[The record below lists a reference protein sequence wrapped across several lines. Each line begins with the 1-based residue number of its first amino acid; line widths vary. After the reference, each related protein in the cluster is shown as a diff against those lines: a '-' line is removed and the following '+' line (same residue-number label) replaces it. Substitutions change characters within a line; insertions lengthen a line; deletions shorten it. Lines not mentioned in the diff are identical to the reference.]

1 LSEHISATPLSP
13 SPSISRGEWHFI
25 HDGQQVGPI
34 SPPELIEK
42 AAFGE
47 IEADDLV
54 RQTDGPWSK
63 ARDVLYLQGA
73 FTQRH
78 TPEAVVPER
87 DIRRPIAINFTA
99 IGVAVLVVLV
109 VAACI
114 AGVIESFSGDIT
126 DTTWS
131 GSETLQ
137 GFGYLKFEFRPNS
150 VAIMTDATSAVKGT
164 VPGKW
169 TRSGSEVTITFR
181 NCTYRGTINGAVLS
195 GTADS
200 RQLGRW
206 SFSLKKK

>member
-1 LSEHISATPLSP
+1 VSEHISATPLTP

-25 HDGQQVGPI
+25 HAGEEVGPI
-34 SPPELIEK
+34 ELPELIEK
-42 AAFGE
+42 AAYGE

-63 ARDVLYLQGA
+63 ARDLLYLQGA

-78 TPEAVVPER
+78 TREPVVPEH
-87 DIRRPIAINFTA
+87 DIRRQTANKFTA
-99 IGVAVLVVLV
+99 IGVAVLVGLV
-109 VAACI
+109 VVVCLV
-114 AGVIESFSGDIT
+114 GVIEGARGDIT
-126 DTTWS
+126 GTTWS
-131 GSETLQ
+131 GTETLQ

-200 RQLGRW
+200 RQFGRW